1 MAVSLSANVQP
12 IYPRSP
18 IHWKSKLLTQV
29 CPREITT
36 QTPVLIGTVG
46 TNGALIHG
54 IELIHLGTNP
64 ASTLR
69 LYTQKEGETGY
80 MLESE
85 TTLDVTSVPT
95 DTAATI
101 TVAIALPTI
110 LPSPNTGLHLEG
122 GTRLYA
128 AVGVALTAG
137 GLLRVR
143 GGNY

>member
-1 MAVSLSANVQP
+1 MAVNISPNTQP
-12 IYPRSP
+12 IYPRLP
-18 IHWKSKLLTQV
+18 IHWKKKLTNQV

-36 QTPVLIGTVG
+36 QQPILIGTIG
-46 TNGALIHG
+46 NNGALIHG

-80 MLESE
+80 MLEFE
-85 TTLDVTSVPT
+85 TTLAATSVT
-95 DTAATI
+95 TEDAATI
-101 TVAIALPTI
+101 TVPVVLLDI
-110 LPSPNTGLHLEG
+110 LPNPAKGLHLEG
-122 GTRLYA
+122 GTQLYA

-137 GLLRVR
+137 AILRVR